1 MSKNFTINA
10 TITNKTDLDLSNINS
25 ITIKKINESNEK
37 RFETNTIDS
46 NVTDSLIKDG
56 NSSDLLLSSHL
67 TTLDIIHTDKL
78 YSDQSNYSL
87 TTNIVPI
94 ISSTISN
101 SSIEDPKLQN
111 VSRAIES
118 NTKNLSLSSRTSISL
133 I

>member
-10 TITNKTDLDLSNINS
+10 IISNKTDLDFSNINS

-118 NTKNLSLSSRTSISL
+118 NTKNLSLSSRMSISL

>member
-1 MSKNFTINA
+1 VPIISSTISNSSIEDPKLQNDFSKDYIIEISKA
-10 TITNKTDLDLSNINS
+10 
-25 ITIKKINESNEK
+25 
-37 RFETNTIDS
+37 IDS

>member
-1 MSKNFTINA
+1 LSKNFTINA

>member
-101 SSIEDPKLQN
+101 SSIEDPKLQD

-118 NTKNLSLSSRTSISL
+118 NTKNLSLSSR
-133 I
+133 